1 MRFAAARR
9 PKGVPVGRPKEVR
22 VGRAQVSTPPAARLR
37 AHFRRSA
44 NVIGAAASLASLAGV
59 SFLAST
65 LIPVSSEAA
74 LFAVLRLHAN
84 LAWPAIGI
92 ATLGNTAGGLTTYL
106 IGRYIGSKKP
116 LTQLERVTRYG
127 SPLLALA
134 WLPFVG
140 DGLCLAAGW
149 IELNWVAV
157 ALWSAAGRFARYWLV
172 AQGALW

>member
-1 MRFAAARR
+1 MIDAW
-9 PKGVPVGRPKEVR
+9 
-22 VGRAQVSTPPAARLR
+22 
-37 AHFRRSA
+37 
-44 NVIGAAASLASLAGV
+44 ASLASLLAA
-59 SFLAST
+59 SFVAST

-74 LFAVLRLHAN
+74 LFAVLKLHAD
-84 LAWPAIGI
+84 LAWPAIAV

-106 IGRYIGSKKP
+106 IGRYVGSKKP
-116 LTQLERVTRYG
+116 LTQLERVRRYG

-149 IELNWVAV
+149 IRLNWFAV
-157 ALWSAAGRFARYWLV
+157 ALWSAAGRFLRYWVV

>member
-1 MRFAAARR
+1 MCFAGARR
-9 PKGVPVGRPKEVR
+9 PKEAPVGRILTH
-22 VGRAQVSTPPAARLR
+22 AC
-37 AHFRRSA
+37 RSRSL
-44 NVIGAAASLASLAGV
+44 IGTSASLASLLGV

-65 LIPVSSEAA
+65 LIPISSEAA
-74 LFAVLRLHAN
+74 LFAVLKLHADI
-84 LAWPAIGI
+84 AWPALAV
-92 ATLGNTAGGLTTYL
+92 ATLGNTLGGLTTYL
-106 IGRYIGSKKP
+106 IGRYLGAKKP
-116 LTQLERVTRYG
+116 LTQLERVKRYG

-149 IELNWVAV
+149 VKLNWAAV

>member
-1 MRFAAARR
+1 
-9 PKGVPVGRPKEVR
+9 
-22 VGRAQVSTPPAARLR
+22 L
-37 AHFRRSA
+37 
-44 NVIGAAASLASLAGV
+44 IGAWASLASLFGA

-65 LIPVSSEAA
+65 LVPISSEAV
-74 LFAVLRLHAN
+74 LFAVLRLHTD
-84 LAWPAIGI
+84 LLWPAIVV
-92 ATLGNTAGGLTTYL
+92 ATLGNTLGGLTTYL

-116 LTQLERVTRYG
+116 LTQLERVRRHG

-140 DGLCLAAGW
+140 DALCFAAGW
-149 IELNWVAV
+149 ARLDWVAV

>member
-1 MRFAAARR
+1 MCFAGARR
-9 PKGVPVGRPKEVR
+9 I
-22 VGRAQVSTPPAARLR
+22 PARG
-37 AHFRRSA
+37 RRSSGL
-44 NVIGAAASLASLAGV
+44 IGTWASLASLFGA

-74 LFAVLRLHAN
+74 LFAVLKMHAD
-84 LAWPAIGI
+84 LLWPAIGV

-106 IGRYIGSKKP
+106 IGRYFGSKKP

-134 WLPFVG
+134 WLPLVG

-149 IELNWVAV
+149 VKLNWVAV
-157 ALWSAAGRFARYWLV
+157 ALWSAAGRFARYWVV